1 MIDDIIQAVILVVEW
16 IIDLFRGK
24 KND

>member
-1 MIDDIIQAVILVVEW
+1 MIDDIIQAVMLVVEW